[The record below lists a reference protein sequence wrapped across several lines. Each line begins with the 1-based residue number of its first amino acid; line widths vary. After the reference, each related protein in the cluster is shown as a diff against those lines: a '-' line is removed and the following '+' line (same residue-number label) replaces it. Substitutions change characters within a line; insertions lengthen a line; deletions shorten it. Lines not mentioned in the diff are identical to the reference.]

1 MLRILIADDHEVAR
15 RGIRALLENHAG
27 WQVCGEAKDG
37 RDAVELAATTK
48 PHVVLLDIGMPNLN
62 GLEAARQISAS
73 SPGVAILILTMHDS
87 DNMVRDVL
95 RAGARGFLLKSDAGR
110 DLVAAVEALQLQR
123 TFFTT
128 RVSQMVLDG
137 FLDREKRDNAGAS
150 SEEEVSGEV
159 LTSREREV
167 IQLLAE
173 GRTSKEVAVTLN
185 LSVKTAETHRTN
197 LMRKL
202 GLHSV
207 ADLTR
212 YAVRNGIVQVF

>member
-15 RGIRALLENHAG
+15 RGIRAMLESHPSWEVG
-27 WQVCGEAKDG
+27 GEAKDG
-37 RDAVELAATTK
+37 REAVELASKEK
-48 PHVVLLDIGMPNLN
+48 PDLILLDIGMPNLN
-62 GLEAARQISAS
+62 GLEAARQILAV
-73 SPGVAILILTMHDS
+73 SPDIAILILTMHDS
-87 DNMVRDVL
+87 DQVVREVL

-137 FLDREKRDNAGAS
+137 FLDRDNRLDGT
-150 SEEEVSGEV
+150 ERNQEDFDDV
-159 LTSREREV
+159 LTGREREV

-173 GRTSKEVAVTLN
+173 GKTSKEVAVTLN

>member
-15 RGIRALLENHAG
+15 RGIRALLESHAG
-27 WQVCGEAKDG
+27 WEVCAEARDG
-37 RDAVELAATTK
+37 RDAVELAINTK
-48 PHVVLLDIGMPNLN
+48 PNVVLLDIGMPNLN
-62 GLEAARQISAS
+62 GLEAARQISAAL
-73 SPGVAILILTMHDS
+73 PDVGILILTMHDT
-87 DNMVRDVL
+87 DNMVREVL

-110 DLVAAVEALQLQR
+110 DLVAAVEAVQLQR
-123 TFFTT
+123 TFFTP

-137 FLDREKRDNAGAS
+137 FLDRGGKLSQTASDDFAGDP
-150 SEEEVSGEV
+150 